1 MLHKYL
7 PYSGTTG
14 HPTIL
19 GLLAPG
25 LIILLFNI
33 ATYVHVFKVSFHSNT
48 CVITSCID
56 QTGVDCGGTN
66 GQLDKL
72 PITNYYQLEV

>member
-56 QTGVDCGGTN
+56 QTGVEAGTN
-66 GQLDKL
+66 V
-72 PITNYYQLEV
+72 PSPT